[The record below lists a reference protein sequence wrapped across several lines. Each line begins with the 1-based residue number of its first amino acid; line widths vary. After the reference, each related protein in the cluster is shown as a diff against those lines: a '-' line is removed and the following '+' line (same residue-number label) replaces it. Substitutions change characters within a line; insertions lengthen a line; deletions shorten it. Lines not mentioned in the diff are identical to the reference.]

1 MSRRGLLTEEEL
13 QIVRKKLTDE
23 EAIAKFERDSQLKN
37 LRPSTIEF
45 YKNEF
50 KAVKSSLVEI
60 EIRKEVV
67 ELKKKDIEQ
76 LILHLKDKIKIVSIN
91 TRIRALSAFFNYL
104 YRIRA
109 VTPNPMKN
117 IQQLRDRQRV
127 IETLED
133 DEILRLTKFMKRQKS
148 FIGERDLTIFLVMLD
163 TGIRLAET
171 VGIKVEDIRKNKL
184 IIRNTKNLSER
195 IVYPSKKVQAI
206 LENYVKLRGDLSH
219 EQLFINRDNKPLRP
233 RSIQTRF
240 EKYKDEVGIEKQFSP
255 HILRHTYAKRAILA
269 GMDAFSLAALLG
281 HSDLSVT
288 KKYVAL
294 WGNDLEEKAK
304 KYSSL
309 DKLNI

>member
-23 EAIAKFERDSQLKN
+23 EAIAKFVRDCHLKN

-50 KAVKSSLVEI
+50 KAVKSSLVEM
-60 EIRKEVV
+60 EIRKDVV

-133 DEILRLTKFMKRQKS
+133 DEIVRLTKFMKKQKS

-195 IVYPSKKVQAI
+195 VVYPSKKVQAI
-206 LENYVKLRGDLSH
+206 LENYVKLREDLSH

-269 GMDAFSLAALLG
+269 GMDVFSLAALLG
-281 HSDLSVT
+281 HSDLSAPSVRID
-288 KKYVAL
+288 VV
-294 WGNDLEEKAK
+294 
-304 KYSSL
+304 
-309 DKLNI
+309 